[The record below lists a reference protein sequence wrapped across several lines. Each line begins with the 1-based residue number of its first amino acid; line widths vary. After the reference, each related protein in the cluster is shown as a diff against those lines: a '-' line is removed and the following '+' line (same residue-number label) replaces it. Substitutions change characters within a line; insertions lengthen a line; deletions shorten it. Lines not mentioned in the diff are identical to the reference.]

1 MAIPIATGGKK
12 MPIKLIGI
20 LILVVAVALLTGF
33 NLNNKCN
40 IWLFH
45 DFKDI
50 PVFGALLASFILGV
64 LITLPFTFG
73 KTKVV
78 EKEVEK
84 APKEKKSGL
93 FGKLRNKSKSSEAAE
108 TSEIQEASSEESN
121 S

>member
-1 MAIPIATGGKK
+1 

-33 NLNNKCN
+33 NLSNQCT

-45 DFKDI
+45 NFTDI

-78 EKEVEK
+78 EKE
-84 APKEKKSGL
+84 PKEKKSRL
-93 FGKLRNKSKSSEAAE
+93 FGKLKNKSKSSEKAE
-108 TSEIQEASSEESN
+108 TSETHETSAEESN

>member
-1 MAIPIATGGKK
+1 

-33 NLNNKCN
+33 NLGNKCT

-45 DFKDI
+45 NFTDI
-50 PVFGALLASFILGV
+50 PVFGALLSSFILGV

-78 EKEVEK
+78 EKKVEK
-84 APKEKKSGL
+84 EPKEKKSRL
-93 FGKLRNKSKSSEAAE
+93 FGKLRNKSKSSEKAE
-108 TSEIQEASSEESN
+108 TSETHEISSEESN

>member
-1 MAIPIATGGKK
+1 

-33 NLNNKCN
+33 NLGNKCT

-45 DFKDI
+45 DFTNI

-84 APKEKKSGL
+84 ESKEKKSRL
-93 FGKLRNKSKSSEAAE
+93 FGKLRNKSKSSE
-108 TSEIQEASSEESN
+108 TSETHETSSEESN